1 MKNFLKLTNFEF
13 NRMSKLLFVLMG
25 FVFLVQMIG
34 VFYEVLSYKSR
45 INQLITEAHMTQEQ
59 AINSIGQLSFDTIMY
74 NMFFLGPVFIS
85 VGAILFY
92 IFLIWYRD
100 WLGKNTFIYRL
111 LMLPTERLNIYFSK
125 LATILMST
133 LCLVAFQFVALLLE
147 RAVFKM
153 MLPEEFRVDTLL
165 TILLENFPLTYL
177 ILPKSIDGF
186 FIIYG
191 AGAISVALIFTII
204 LLERSYRMKGIVLGV
219 LYAIASI
226 VLVVAP
232 GVINFELLPNAY
244 LYEIEVI
251 AISGAIAIVIGLVS
265 ILISRKLLNDRI
277 RV

>member
-204 LLERSYRMKGIVLGV
+204 LLERSYRMKGIVLGG

>member
-59 AINSIGQLSFDTIMY
+59 AINSIGQLSFDMIMY